1 MAKKPSPDGLTLDEQ
16 LCFAVYSAAHAFTA
30 AYKPALEPLGLTY
43 PQYLVLMILWEKDG
57 LSVKEVGQKLFLDS
71 GTLTPL
77 LKRLEAAGF
86 VRRRRDPADE
96 RVVRIHLSDQGREVR
111 QTGAAARAAV
121 VCALGGQ
128 EAEIQELR
136 AAVNKMR
143 DMLRAARPS
152 SGEVA

>member
-1 MAKKPSPDGLTLDEQ
+1 LDQNPSSDGLTLDEQ

-43 PQYLVLMILWEKDG
+43 PQYLVLMVLWERDG
-57 LSVKEVGQKLFLDS
+57 QSVKEVGQKLFLDS

-86 VRRRRDPADE
+86 VRRQRDKADE
-96 RVVRIHLSDQGREVR
+96 RIVRIQLTDKGREVR
-111 QTGAAARAAV
+111 QTGATARAAV

-128 EAEIQELR
+128 EGEIQELR
-136 AAVNKMR
+136 AAVNKVR
-143 DMLRAARPS
+143 EQLRAGNTSPS
-152 SGEVA
+152 SA

>member
-1 MAKKPSPDGLTLDEQ
+1 LSQNPSSDGLTLDEQ

-43 PQYLVLMILWEKDG
+43 PQYLVLMVLWERDG
-57 LSVKEVGQKLFLDS
+57 QSVKEVGQKLFLDS

-86 VRRRRDPADE
+86 VRRQRDKADE
-96 RVVRIHLSDQGREVR
+96 RVVRIFLTDQGRDVR
-111 QTGAAARAAV
+111 KTGAEARAAV

-128 EAEIQELR
+128 ESEIQELR
-136 AAVNKMR
+136 AAVNKIR
-143 DMLRAARPS
+143 EQLRAS
-152 SGEVA
+152 KKS